1 MKLSIPG
8 SGVQCLFY
16 ALPALLMLGFGCLP
30 ADVSAQNSSS
40 QLTAGDLKKMSL
52 QQLMRI
58 EVTSVSKIPEK
69 LTAAASAIQ
78 VITGE
83 DIRRSGATTLPEALR
98 LASNLQVAKV
108 NASQW
113 AISARGF
120 NNVLADKLLVLID
133 GRTVYT
139 PLYAGVY
146 WDVQNVLLEDVDRI
160 EVISGPGG
168 TLWGANAVN
177 GVINIITKTSKE
189 TQGLFAE
196 GGAGNR
202 TPWMGNLRYG
212 GSIGDNL
219 NYRVYGTG
227 FKQAGTGLVKGP
239 VANDDW
245 TMGQGG
251 FRFDWDAT
259 KKDQLTLQSDFY
271 DGFPNP
277 DGTTAVVA
285 IGGNVLG
292 RWTHRISAQSDF
304 NIQAYYD
311 QTWRDFLNGF
321 TDNLKTFDV
330 DWQYRFQLG
339 KKQELIWG
347 GDIRLLDDK
356 MQNLPLFAFQPAH
369 KNLHIYSTFI
379 QDKLT
384 LIQNR
389 LYFTLGTKIEHNS
402 YTGFEYSPS
411 GHVAWT
417 PAPNQMIWAAVS
429 RAIRMPSRIDRDFSL
444 FAAPGVPIISGD
456 DFISETLLAYELGWR
471 VQPFTKLS
479 LSAAG
484 FYNVY
489 DNIRSAEPGPP
500 PSGFPISFGNG
511 VKGDAYGIELS
522 GTCQPFDFWRIRG
535 GYTLLKKKL
544 SVKPGSQDLN
554 KASAESNDPE
564 NQFLLQSMFNL
575 PAHIEAGFVVRYTD
589 ALPDPEVPAYTGLDV
604 RLGWKMTKNLELS
617 VTGQNLLDNRHPE
630 FIPTSPSPREILRS
644 INGKLT
650 CRF

>member
-1 MKLSIPG
+1 M
-8 SGVQCLFY
+8 
-16 ALPALLMLGFGCLP
+16 LP

-98 LASNLQVAKV
+98 LVSNLEVAKV

-304 NIQAYYD
+304 HIQAYYD

-321 TDNLKTFDV
+321 TENLKTFDI

-339 KKQELIWG
+339 KKQELIW
-347 GDIRLLDDK
+347 RRRY
-356 MQNLPLFAFQPAH
+356 PA
-369 KNLHIYSTFI
+369 
-379 QDKLT
+379 D
-384 LIQNR
+384 
-389 LYFTLGTKIEHNS
+389 G
-402 YTGFEYSPS
+402 
-411 GHVAWT
+411 
-417 PAPNQMIWAAVS
+417 
-429 RAIRMPSRIDRDFSL
+429 
-444 FAAPGVPIISGD
+444 
-456 DFISETLLAYELGWR
+456 
-471 VQPFTKLS
+471 
-479 LSAAG
+479 
-484 FYNVY
+484 
-489 DNIRSAEPGPP
+489 
-500 PSGFPISFGNG
+500 
-511 VKGDAYGIELS
+511 
-522 GTCQPFDFWRIRG
+522 
-535 GYTLLKKKL
+535 
-544 SVKPGSQDLN
+544 
-554 KASAESNDPE
+554 
-564 NQFLLQSMFNL
+564 
-575 PAHIEAGFVVRYTD
+575 
-589 ALPDPEVPAYTGLDV
+589 
-604 RLGWKMTKNLELS
+604 
-617 VTGQNLLDNRHPE
+617 
-630 FIPTSPSPREILRS
+630 
-644 INGKLT
+644 
-650 CRF
+650 

>member
-1 MKLSIPG
+1 MKLNIPG
-8 SGVQCLFY
+8 SGVHCVLY
-16 ALPALLMLGFGCLP
+16 ALPVFFILSCACLP
-30 ADVSAQNSSS
+30 VYVLGQN
-40 QLTAGDLKKMSL
+40 GDSLLSYNVLKKMSL
-52 QQLMRI
+52 QELMRI
-58 EVTSVSKIPEK
+58 EVTSVSKTPEK
-69 LTAAASAIQ
+69 LTTAPSAIQ
-78 VITGE
+78 VITGD

-98 LASNLQVAKV
+98 LAANLQVAKV

-120 NNVLADKLLVLID
+120 DNVLADKLLVLID

-177 GVINIITKTSKE
+177 GVINIITKSSKE
-189 TQGLFAE
+189 TKGLFAE
-196 GGAGNR
+196 AGAGNR

-212 GSIGDNL
+212 GTIGDNI

-245 TMGQGG
+245 TMAQGG
-251 FRFDWDAT
+251 FRFDWDAR
-259 KKDQLTLQSDFY
+259 KNDQITLQSDFY

-277 DGTTAVVA
+277 DGTTPVVT

-304 NIQAYYD
+304 RVQAYYD
-311 QTWRDFLNGF
+311 QTWRDLLNGF
-321 TDNLKTFDV
+321 TENLKTFDV
-330 DWQYRFQLG
+330 DWQYRFPLG
-339 KKQELIWG
+339 RKQELIWG
-347 GDIRLLDDK
+347 GDVRLLNDK
-356 MQNLPLFAFQPAH
+356 MQNLPLFAFEPAH

-379 QDKLT
+379 QDKLS
-384 LIQNR
+384 LVEDR
-389 LYFTLGTKIEHNS
+389 LYLTLGTKIEHNS
-402 YTGFEYSPS
+402 YTGFEYSPG
-411 GHVAWT
+411 GHLAWT
-417 PAPNQMIWAAVS
+417 PARNQMIWAAVS

-444 FAAPGVPIISGD
+444 YAVPGVPVISGD
-456 DFISETLLAYELGWR
+456 DFRSETLMAYELGWR
-471 VQPFTKLS
+471 VQPYEKLS
-479 LSAAG
+479 LSIAG

-489 DNIRSAEPGPP
+489 DNIRSAEPGAP
-500 PSGFPISFGNG
+500 PSGFPITFGNG
-511 VKGDAYGIELS
+511 VKGDTYGIELS
-522 GTCQPFDFWRIRG
+522 GTYQPLNFWRIRG
-535 GYTLLKKKL
+535 GYTFLKKKL

-554 KASAESNDPE
+554 KASAESDDPE
-564 NQFLLQSMFNL
+564 NQFLIQSMFNL
-575 PAHIEAGFVVRYTD
+575 PARIEAGFVLRYVD
-589 ALPDPEVPAYTGLDV
+589 ALPDPKVPAYTGLDI
-604 RLGWKMTKNLELS
+604 RISWKFTKHLGLGI
-617 VTGQNLLDNRHPE
+617 TGQNLLYNRHAE

-644 INGKLT
+644 VNGTLT